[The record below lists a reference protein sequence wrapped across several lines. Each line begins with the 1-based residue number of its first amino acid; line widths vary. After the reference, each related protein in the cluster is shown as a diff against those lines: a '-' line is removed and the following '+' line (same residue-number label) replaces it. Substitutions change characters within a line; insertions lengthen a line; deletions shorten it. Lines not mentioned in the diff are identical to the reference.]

1 MDLRMCCY
9 HMNVSE
15 AIYKSTMEED
25 IGCGL
30 QMKSQQEL
38 FWNKEKYILKQP
50 KEKKKFISSQ
60 QISLPSQ
67 KSNDVS
73 DRS

>member
-1 MDLRMCCY
+1 MK
-9 HMNVSE
+9 E

-38 FWNKEKYILKQP
+38 FGKKEKFILKQ
-50 KEKKKFISSQ
+50 
-60 QISLPSQ
+60 
-67 KSNDVS
+67 
-73 DRS
+73 